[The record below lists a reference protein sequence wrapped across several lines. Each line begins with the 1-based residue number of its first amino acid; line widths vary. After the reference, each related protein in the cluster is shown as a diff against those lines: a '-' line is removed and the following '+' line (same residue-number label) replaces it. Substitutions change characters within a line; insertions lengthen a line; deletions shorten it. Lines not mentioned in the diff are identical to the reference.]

1 MLRREFI
8 YSTVCFLVSQL
19 HDQIFKILVL
29 NIAILSSHTREILF
43 LSNSQESKVLW
54 NTSTRNLFMALNT
67 QDLKVVSEVVCSF
80 VFFFCPI
87 RNTS

>member
-29 NIAILSSHTREILF
+29 DIAILSSHTREILF

-54 NTSTRNLFMALNT
+54 NTSTGNLFMALNT
-67 QDLKVVSEVVCSF
+67 QDLKVVSEVVHSF
-80 VFFFCPI
+80 VFF
-87 RNTS
+87 SSY

>member
-29 NIAILSSHTREILF
+29 NMAILSSHTREILF

-80 VFFFCPI
+80 VFFL
-87 RNTS
+87 SY

>member
-29 NIAILSSHTREILF
+29 DIAILSSHTREILF

-80 VFFFCPI
+80 VFFL
-87 RNTS
+87 SY

>member
-29 NIAILSSHTREILF
+29 NMAILSSHTREILF
-43 LSNSQESKVLW
+43 LSNSQEEEHTEGKCGQGVGERPRSVC
-54 NTSTRNLFMALNT
+54 TRVET
-67 QDLKVVSEVVCSF
+67 ISVSLDH
-80 VFFFCPI
+80 
-87 RNTS
+87 N

>member
-80 VFFFCPI
+80 VFFL
-87 RNTS
+87 SY